1 MNQVKVKRLSD
12 TATIPTRGSA
22 EAAGFDLYAD
32 IDNFEKEVLIPSG
45 CVRKIP
51 TGISIAAPEGTFA
64 AIFAR
69 SGMATKR
76 GLAPANKVG
85 VVDSDYRGE
94 VIVAL
99 QNNSPE
105 PQLITHGERI
115 AQLVIIPYYVAE
127 LLEVN
132 ELDSTER
139 GDAGFGSTDNK

>member
-1 MNQVKVKRLSD
+1 MNQVKIKRLND
-12 TATIPTRGSA
+12 HAIMPTCGSA

-32 IDNFEKEVLIPSG
+32 IDNNTESLVIFPNQ
-45 CVRKIP
+45 VRKIP
-51 TGISIAAPEGTFA
+51 TGFAIQAPEGTFA

-69 SGMATKR
+69 SGMATNR

-105 PQLITHGERI
+105 PQLIKHGDRI

-127 LLEVN
+127 LIEVN
-132 ELDSTER
+132 ELDNTER
-139 GDAGFGSTDNK
+139 GSDGFGSTDKK

>member
-32 IDNFEKEVLIPSG
+32 ISNFDKEVLIPAG

-51 TGISIAAPEGTFA
+51 TGISIAAPKGTFA

-69 SGMATKR
+69 SGMATKN

-99 QNNSPE
+99 HNFSDQ
-105 PQLITHGERI
+105 PQLIQHGDRI
-115 AQLVIIPYYVAE
+115 AQLVLIPYYVAE
-127 LLEVN
+127 LLEVD
-132 ELDSTER
+132 ELDKTER
-139 GDAGFGSTDNK
+139 GDGGFGSTDKQ